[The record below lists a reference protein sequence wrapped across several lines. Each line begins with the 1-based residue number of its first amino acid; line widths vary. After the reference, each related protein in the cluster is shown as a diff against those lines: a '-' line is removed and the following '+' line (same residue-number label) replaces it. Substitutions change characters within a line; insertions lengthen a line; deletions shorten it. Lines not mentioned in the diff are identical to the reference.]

1 MHFPR
6 AYRSLPRPSSLTK
19 PSHSPTG
26 VFALYQVH
34 HFSSFLLQPRK
45 LYANISVKPHNF
57 HSVSY
62 YADIVVCF
70 PVILYTTVIANSRP
84 LRPSSLI
91 FMRNC
96 IIIAQ
101 SHEHALYQSFT
112 QSHPA
117 SFKGGDP
124 AAGSP
129 TATLLRLLPRC

>member
-1 MHFPR
+1 MLRETSFGDPGINGRMHFPR

-34 HFSSFLLQPRK
+34 HFSSLLLQPRK

-70 PVILYTTVIANSRP
+70 PVILYTTVIADRSATSFIPYEYRELHFQYFGHTNLQDDP
-84 LRPSSLI
+84 L
-91 FMRNC
+91 
-96 IIIAQ
+96 
-101 SHEHALYQSFT
+101 H
-112 QSHPA
+112 
-117 SFKGGDP
+117 
-124 AAGSP
+124 
-129 TATLLRLLPRC
+129 